1 LVINGTNGVPLNF
14 TDKHKYY
21 WAPSF
26 GFAWDISG
34 NGKTSLRGGY
44 AVNYYS
50 NFNSTCAQSCSTN
63 PPFVQSIT
71 LVNPIFPNP
80 LGSLVSPAGAPTLV
94 SEDIT
99 NVQDPAVQSYSLSLE
114 KQLPGNW
121 LVSIAGAG
129 NIVRHL
135 PQTYNI
141 NQPGPEG
148 PYQFNPIINTG
159 STFTYLFGP
168 YQGYAAIN
176 TSTYN
181 ANAYWNAL
189 EVSVRHSVGRNLFVS
204 LGYTWQ
210 HGLSQNRGAIF
221 SNSGVQDV
229 RNPRNEYG
237 NSNVNVPQ
245 VFTTSVIWT
254 LPWFQTAKG
263 WQKALVGGWQ
273 LSDITTIQSGFSL
286 DPGLTTSTRGL
297 ATRPDRTSQPLE
309 GPKTVKQWFNT
320 AAFAAPAAGFF
331 GNAGPGIIRGPGIVN
346 FDMALYKSFPVAEHR
361 AFQFRAEVFNV
372 FNHTNFSTVQTSF
385 GANNFGQ
392 VTAARD
398 PRIVEGVL
406 RFTF

>member
-1 LVINGTNGVPLNF
+1 M
-14 TDKHKYY
+14 
-21 WAPSF
+21 
-26 GFAWDISG
+26 
-34 NGKTSLRGGY
+34 
-44 AVNYYS
+44 
-50 NFNSTCAQSCSTN
+50 
-63 PPFVQSIT
+63 
-71 LVNPIFPNP
+71 
-80 LGSLVSPAGAPTLV
+80 
-94 SEDIT
+94 
-99 NVQDPAVQSYSLSLE
+99 QSYSLSLE

-168 YQGYAAIN
+168 YQGYGAIN

-229 RNPRNEYG
+229 RHPRNEYG

-254 LPWFQTAKG
+254 LPWFQTSNGFKR
-263 WQKALVGGWQ
+263 ALVGGWQ
-273 LSDITTIQSGFSL
+273 LSDITTVQSGFSL
-286 DPGLTTSTRGL
+286 DPGLTTATRGL

-309 GPKTVKQWFNT
+309 GPKTVKEWFNT
-320 AAFAAPAAGFF
+320 AAFAAPAPGFF

-398 PRIVEGVL
+398 PRIIEGVL
-406 RFTF
+406 RFTSNRILNDRLRNTSLPQPGICHGGGHCLHRRAHFRWHGERRHRKWNFDCCGWKDRCGRSIE